1 MLNIELYRK
10 TLRRM
15 DTSISS
21 GKKKPLSTDK
31 KEEGST
37 AAIDE
42 SNVSST
48 TGLIVNLM
56 STDAARI
63 ADFATQWSA
72 LVRAPTELA
81 FGIYFLY
88 RLLGWSSIMGLLVI
102 VATLPLNHFNT
113 KWFIRLQAQLMKTR
127 DKRVSLMNEVLQGIR
142 QIKFFAWESNW
153 SKRILESRD
162 AELRC
167 IKKGYLSEVVF
178 LLLWQG
184 VSGMCTFKHWSSI
197 SYFIMTYR
205 RHWW

>member
-10 TLRRM
+10 TLRRR

-21 GKKKPLSTDK
+21 GGKKKPL
-31 KEEGST
+31 T
-37 AAIDE
+37 AAVDE
-42 SNVSST
+42 ANVSSA

-63 ADFATQWSA
+63 ADFATQWNV
-72 LVRAPTELA
+72 LVRAPTELV

-113 KWFIRLQAQLMKTR
+113 KWYLRLEVQLMKIR

-162 AELRC
+162 AELRY
-167 IKKGYLSEVVF
+167 IKTGYLSEVVF

-184 VSGMCTFKHWSSI
+184 VSGIYTHTQNAYMGRPSHTLPL
-197 SYFIMTYR
+197 YR
-205 RHWW
+205 HR